1 MCAANGHVEAMQY
14 ILGQKG
20 SEINAE
26 TKLGNS
32 ALHLAALNAR
42 EPACKL
48 LVSNG
53 IDPQKANKAGK
64 VAAELCPNQ
73 ADDLKK
79 YLKNVTDSGPM
90 KAGDHD
96 VDEV

>member
-1 MCAANGHVEAMQY
+1 MQY

-73 ADDLKK
+73 
-79 YLKNVTDSGPM
+79 VSPTSCREGTDSGMPSGIWRTR
-90 KAGDHD
+90 AA
-96 VDEV
+96 